1 MTATIPRASHV
12 QRVVANR
19 RAHGHPLVTTQ
30 SGCDSGLPHELSS
43 FVGSGAQI
51 GAVVARLSTAR
62 LVTLTGGGGVGKTRL
77 ALQVAQAV
85 EHDDER
91 CAWIALSSVETSE
104 RIGELMAAAFRG
116 DSRTPQLLI
125 LDNCEHL
132 ISACADHV
140 LRLLQ
145 TCPGVRVLAT
155 SREPLGVPG
164 EVVYRVEPLVCSEA
178 AQLFLDRARAR
189 DSRVRFNDQECA
201 SVARICRT
209 LNGIPLAV
217 ELAAARTSSMTVA
230 ELADRVEK
238 DVLGVL
244 ASGPRAVAP
253 RQQGLRASLD
263 WSYVLLPVPEQRLLG
278 ALAVLADDFTV
289 EDAVAVAGE
298 IGEHD
303 VPLLLD
309 RLVCQSM
316 VEARVDGARMR
327 FWLLAPVRAFAL
339 ERLHAVDGK
348 KVKAAAPA
356 HDSFAKPRRWRP
368 RGLSERE
375 RDVVVLIASGRSNRQ
390 IADELVITKKTAEAH
405 VSHILTKLGLC
416 SRVQIATWSLQ
427 HGLVH
432 GDADV
437 PTDEESRA
445 A

>member
-1 MTATIPRASHV
+1 
-12 QRVVANR
+12 VANR
-19 RAHGHPLVTTQ
+19 RAHSHPLVATHG
-30 SGCDSGLPHELSS
+30 GCEAGLPEELSS

-51 GAVVARLSTAR
+51 AAVVALLSGAR
-62 LVTLTGGGGVGKTRL
+62 LVTVTGGGGIGKTRL
-77 ALQVAQAV
+77 ALQVARAI
-85 EHDDER
+85 EHDFDQ
-91 CAWIALSSVETSE
+91 CSWIALSSVESSE
-104 RIGELMAAAFRG
+104 RIGELIGGSLRG
-116 DSRTPQLLI
+116 DARTHQLLI

-132 ISACADHV
+132 ISACADVV
-140 LRLLQ
+140 LRLLN

-164 EVVYRVEPLVCSEA
+164 EVVYRVEPLMCGEA
-178 AQLFLDRARAR
+178 AQLFLERAYAR
-189 DSRVRFNDQECA
+189 DSRVRFDDQECA
-201 SVARICRT
+201 SVARLCRT
-209 LNGIPLAV
+209 LNGMPLAI

-230 ELADRVEK
+230 ALADRVEE

-244 ASGPRAVAP
+244 ATGPRAVAP

-263 WSYVLLPVPEQRLLG
+263 WSYVLLPAPEQRLLG

-289 EDAVAVAGE
+289 EDAIAVAEE

-327 FWLLAPVRAFAL
+327 FSLLAPVRAFAL

-348 KVKAAAPA
+348 KVKPTAAA
-356 HDSFAKPRRWRP
+356 HDGSAKPRRWRP

-432 GDADV
+432 GEDEVASDADA
-437 PTDEESRA
+437 RA